1 MQREPFGEISSK
13 VTFLNCEMSW
23 ITRYI
28 KTFNTQI
35 LEIHKCLK
43 SNAAVNFHLN
53 TDKLTLVLWNDF
65 NHFQCF
71 YAVLSKF

>member
-1 MQREPFGEISSK
+1 MQREPFREISSEA
-13 VTFLNCEMSW
+13 TFLNCEMSR
-23 ITRYI
+23 ITGYI

-43 SNAAVNFHLN
+43 SKVAVNFHLN

-71 YAVLSKF
+71 YAVLSIF

>member
-13 VTFLNCEMSW
+13 ITFPYCELSW

-28 KTFNTQI
+28 KRFKIQI

-43 SNAAVNFHLN
+43 SKAAVNFHLN
-53 TDKLTLVLWNDF
+53 IDKSTLVLWNDF
-65 NHFQCF
+65 NQF
-71 YAVLSKF
+71 